1 MAMFFCAVARA
12 DAPWERYHV
21 TYGRELRA
29 SLKDAVGV
37 LTISSRDADT
47 VPVLT
52 AYERLGVKPRFVPPN
67 TLVESPDTG
76 GYPLNPRRLGVLNAT
91 IPVSNFDYVVPMS
104 PLSVS
109 GYRYPIVGRRD
120 RFVQI
125 VYNPI
130 ENWRGWV
137 SLDSLEMSFNTEV
150 VIFDSM
156 TLFKPNE
163 TPRYFLDLFQLT
175 PDEKCKLYEGPRL
188 DTTFTVLAR
197 PGRSTPLLVPLEV
210 RNGFVRVG
218 EYQIEPP
225 RVTPLGWVRIRDEE
239 DVPLIWIIYIDTC

>member
-1 MAMFFCAVARA
+1 
-12 DAPWERYHV
+12 
-21 TYGRELRA
+21 
-29 SLKDAVGV
+29 
-37 LTISSRDADT
+37 
-47 VPVLT
+47 
-52 AYERLGVKPRFVPPN
+52 
-67 TLVESPDTG
+67 
-76 GYPLNPRRLGVLNAT
+76 LNPRRLGVLNAT
-91 IPVSNFDYVVPMS
+91 IPVSNSDYAVPMS

-109 GYRYPIVGRRD
+109 GYRYPVVERHD

-156 TLFKPNE
+156 APGKPNE
-163 TPRYFLDLFQLT
+163 EPRYFLDVFQWT
-175 PDEKCKLYEGPRL
+175 PDEKCRLYHAPRL

-197 PGRSTPLLVPLEV
+197 PGRSTPLLVPMEI
-210 RNGFVRVG
+210 RNGFVRIG

-225 RVTPLGWVRIRDEE
+225 EVTPRGWVRIRDDEG
-239 DVPLIWIIYIDTC
+239 VPLIWIIYIDLC